1 MARQVRRGGTEGDPM
16 AKKSGLTRVAV
27 KIGTAV
33 GKADK
38 TAHKFAKAGALAKSE
53 LDDISKQVEALKKQL
68 AKTTKKLRLA
78 LR

>member
-1 MARQVRRGGTEGDPM
+1 M
-16 AKKSGLTRVAV
+16 AKKSGLTKVAV

-38 TAHKFAKAGALAKSE
+38 TAHKFAKAGSLAKRE
-53 LDDISKQVEALKKQL
+53 LDDISKQVDALKKQL
-68 AKTTKKLRLA
+68 SKTTKKLRLA

>member
-1 MARQVRRGGTEGDPM
+1 VR
-16 AKKSGLTRVAV
+16 
-27 KIGTAV
+27 IGTAV

-53 LDDISKQVEALKKQL
+53 LDEITKQVASLKKQL
-68 AKTTKKLRLA
+68 SKTTKKLRLA

>member
-1 MARQVRRGGTEGDPM
+1 MAGKSRRGTEGDPM
-16 AKKSGLTRVAV
+16 AKKSGLTKVAV

-38 TAHKFAKAGALAKSE
+38 TAHKFAKAGSLAKRE
-53 LDDISKQVEALKKQL
+53 LADITKQVESLKKQL